1 MSVIVYTENWDGKF
15 KKASF
20 ELVSY
25 AHAIA
30 AELGVET
37 VAVSI
42 GQVAADE
49 LNKLAAYGAAKILT
63 VENEKLNVLDNAAYA
78 SVIAQAAKANN
89 GKVVVF
95 ANNFTGKAVAPRVA
109 VKLQAGMAN
118 SVTALPISFDPF
130 VVKKNVFNGKAIGHQ
145 QINSEVKVLSLAQN
159 SFGLKESAASPA
171 IEAFD
176 VNLDD
181 AKFTTQLVEKNTVTG
196 KILLTDAE
204 LVVSG
209 GRGMKSPD
217 NWGPIEEL
225 ASVLGAA
232 TACSRP
238 VADDGWRP
246 HTEHVGQTGKVIA
259 PNLYIA
265 CGISGAIQHLAG
277 VSSSKVLVAIN
288 TDPEAPFFEAA
299 DYGIIGDVNKVLP
312 QLVEAAKAFKAN
324 Q

>member
-1 MSVIVYTENWDGKF
+1 MSVIVYTENWEGKF
-15 KKASF
+15 KKSSY

-30 AELGVET
+30 TELGLDT

-42 GQVAADE
+42 GKVPEANLQE
-49 LNKLAAYGAAKILT
+49 LAKYGATKILS
-63 VENEKLNVLDNAAYA
+63 VDNEQFNVLDNAAYA
-78 SVIAQAAKANN
+78 SVIARAAKASNS
-89 GKVVVF
+89 KVVIL

-109 VKLQAGMAN
+109 VKLEAGLAN
-118 SVTALPISFDPF
+118 SVTGLPVSFDPF
-130 VVKKNVFNGKAIGHQ
+130 VVPKNIFNGKALGKK
-145 QINSEVKVLSLAQN
+145 QINSDIRVLSLAQN
-159 SFGLKESAASPA
+159 SFGLKENGGTAVV
-171 IEAFD
+171 EAFD
-176 VNLDD
+176 PALDD
-181 AKFTTQLVEKNTVTG
+181 SKFTTQLIEKNTVSG
-196 KILLTDAE
+196 KIILTDAE

-217 NWGPIEEL
+217 NWGPLEEL
-225 ASVLGAA
+225 AGVLGAA

-238 VADDGWRP
+238 VADEGWRP
-246 HTEHVGQTGKVIA
+246 HGEHVGQTGKVIA

-277 VSSSKVLVAIN
+277 VNSSKVIVAIN

-299 DYGIIGDVNKVLP
+299 DYGILGDVQKVLP
-312 QLVEAAKAFKAN
+312 QLVEAAKKFKSH

>member
-15 KKASF
+15 KKSSY

-30 AELGVET
+30 TELGVET
-37 VAVSI
+37 IAVSI
-42 GQVAADE
+42 GKVADDQ
-49 LNKLAAYGAAKILT
+49 
-63 VENEKLNVLDNAAYA
+63 LNVLAKYGANKVLCETSEKFAVLDNSAYA
-78 SVIAQAAKANN
+78 SVIARAAKANN

-109 VKLQAGMAN
+109 VKLEAGMAN
-118 SVTALPISFDPF
+118 SVTALPLSFDPF
-130 VVKKNVFNGKAIGHQ
+130 IVQKNIFNGKANGQQ
-145 QINSEVKVLSLAQN
+145 QINSDIKVLSLAQN
-159 SFGLKESAASPA
+159 SFGLKENAVSLS

-176 VNLDD
+176 AGLDD
-181 AKFTTQLVEKNTVTG
+181 AKFNTQLIEKNQVTG
-196 KILLTDAE
+196 KIILTDAE

-238 VADDGWRP
+238 VADEGWRP
-246 HTEHVGQTGKVIA
+246 HGEHVGQTGKVIA

-277 VSSSKVLVAIN
+277 VSSSKVIVAIN

-299 DYGIIGDVNKVLP
+299 DYGILGDVQKVLP
-312 QLVEAAKAFKAN
+312 QLVEAAKKFKAH